1 MMGVSTLD
9 KKDQNRDYDHQ
20 DSLDESTQVRYLCT
34 LSYCFKVCGNIN
46 IATRYWNEQFKC
58 LFEKSASKSASKSSV
73 SDKKL
78 HEIIKL

>member
-58 LFEKSASKSASKSSV
+58 LFEKAQVRVLQSHQYLIKSYMK
-73 SDKKL
+73 
-78 HEIIKL
+78 